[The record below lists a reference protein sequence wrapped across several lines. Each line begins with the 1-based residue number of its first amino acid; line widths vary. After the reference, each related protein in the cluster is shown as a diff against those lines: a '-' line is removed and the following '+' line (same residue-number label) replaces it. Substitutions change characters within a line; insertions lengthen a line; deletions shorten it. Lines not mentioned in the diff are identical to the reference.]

1 MERLISSEVKA
12 GNEKKAVREVV
23 KNYETRKQ
31 DMYDETAEILK
42 PSIDVQ
48 REVKRTIDEKQDEL
62 IDQMKENQEK
72 MMEAIEFEPTKAIT
86 FEGKKLPPLDWI
98 EYENEDEG
106 DDKDEKLIE
115 ISDDED
121 EKLIE
126 ISDDE
131 DEDKE
136 VKPSTSN
143 EKSKSLNIDKG
154 ITNEYK
160 DFLKDKELPL
170 PSEILM
176 RGSDPSDFIKKVENQ
191 IKRKKEYITNNS
203 TKKGQP
209 FAKLKKSQVTAYK
222 RNKIELPYLE
232 DYLGRLNHVN
242 AAPKY
247 IGEGIYTQKKR
258 NAYKISKG
266 GHYGGLVIDLPK
278 LHGHL
283 KVVPHKNGQK

>member
-1 MERLISSEVKA
+1 MKRLISSEVKA

-48 REVKRTIDEKQDEL
+48 KEVKRTIDEKQDEL
-62 IDQMKENQEK
+62 IDHMKENQEK
-72 MMEAIEFEPTKAIT
+72 MMEAIEFEPIKAIT

-98 EYENEDEG
+98 EYENEDEDEG
-106 DDKDEKLIE
+106 DDEDEKLIE

-176 RGSDPSDFIKKVENQ
+176 RGSDPSDFKKSQKSN
-191 IKRKKEYITNNS
+191 K
-203 TKKGQP
+203 TKKG
-209 FAKLKKSQVTAYK
+209 
-222 RNKIELPYLE
+222 
-232 DYLGRLNHVN
+232 
-242 AAPKY
+242 
-247 IGEGIYTQKKR
+247 IY
-258 NAYKISKG
+258 
-266 GHYGGLVIDLPK
+266 
-278 LHGHL
+278 
-283 KVVPHKNGQK
+283 

>member
-1 MERLISSEVKA
+1 MKRLISSEVKA

-48 REVKRTIDEKQDEL
+48 KEVKKTIDEKQDEL

-86 FEGKKLPPLDWI
+86 FEGKKLPPFDWI
-98 EYENEDEG
+98 EHENEDE
-106 DDKDEKLIE
+106 DEG
-115 ISDDED
+115 DDED

-143 EKSKSLNIDKG
+143 EKFKSLNIDKG

-160 DFLKDKELPL
+160 DFLKDKEFPL

-176 RGSDPSDFIKKVENQ
+176 IQ
-191 IKRKKEYITNNS
+191 I
-203 TKKGQP
+203 
-209 FAKLKKSQVTAYK
+209 QVT
-222 RNKIELPYLE
+222 
-232 DYLGRLNHVN
+232 
-242 AAPKY
+242 
-247 IGEGIYTQKKR
+247 
-258 NAYKISKG
+258 S
-266 GHYGGLVIDLPK
+266 
-278 LHGHL
+278 
-283 KVVPHKNGQK
+283 